1 MPTGAGYLPSAS
13 LHEYMSHAAAEHP
26 GLHDLIDPT
35 RARSPR
41 LLTALVSVTN
51 EFDSDETGRGDSYR
65 RAQRDASV
73 RWTGAQ
79 RLLQLATRTDSP
91 GDVTLLDVLGGDG
104 TIARAVADRADSRL
118 AKLYI
123 ITGDISGE
131 MVARALAQ
139 GLPAVRQSAD
149 ALLLKDASV
158 DATLLAYGTHH
169 IAPADRPQA
178 VSEAVRVVRPGGRVV
193 LHDFDTASPM
203 ARFFTEVVHPY
214 SAAGHDYTHF
224 SRAELTTLFA
234 GLPVSTTVLDVY
246 DPLIVEADDRRTA
259 RARMCRYIADM
270 YGVREVFAA
279 HRDAAASWAFIE
291 EIFDHS
297 RYAAGPADVPPAV
310 PLRPVLRESGSRWFA
325 EVPRMAIV
333 AVAEKRA

>member
-1 MPTGAGYLPSAS
+1 MPSGAGYLPSVS
-13 LHEYMSHAAAEHP
+13 LDAYLAHAAAEHP
-26 GLHDLIDPT
+26 GLHELIDPA

-41 LLTALVSVTN
+41 LLSALVSVTN

-73 RWTGAQ
+73 RWTGA
-79 RLLQLATRTDSP
+79 RHLLRLATRSDSP

-118 AKLYI
+118 AKLSI

-131 MVARALAQ
+131 MVARALAL

-149 ALLLKDASV
+149 ALVLRDCSV
-158 DATLLAYGTHH
+158 DAALLAYGTHH

-178 VSEAVRVVRPGGRVV
+178 ASEAVRVVKPGGRVV
-193 LHDFDTASPM
+193 LHDFDTTSPM

-214 SAAGHDYTHF
+214 SAAGHDYAHF
-224 SRAELTTLFA
+224 CRAELAALFD
-234 GLPVSTTVLDVY
+234 GLPVTATIVDVY
-246 DPLIVEADDRRTA
+246 DPLIVEAEDRETA
-259 RARMCRYIADM
+259 AARMCQYIADM
-270 YGVREVFAA
+270 YGVQRVFAA
-279 HRDAAASWAFIE
+279 HRDTAASWTFIE
-291 EIFDHS
+291 EFFDHT
-297 RYAAGPADVPPAV
+297 RYVSGLPDVQPGA
-310 PLRPVLRESGSRWFA
+310 PLQPVLREAADRWFA
-325 EVPRMAIV
+325 EVPRMAVV

>member
-1 MPTGAGYLPSAS
+1 
-13 LHEYMSHAAAEHP
+13 MSHVAAEHP

-41 LLTALVSVTN
+41 LLSALVSVTN

-65 RAQRDASV
+65 RAQEDSSV
-73 RWTGAQ
+73 RWTGARQ
-79 RLLQLATRTDSP
+79 LLQLATRTDSP

-118 AKLYI
+118 AKLSI

-139 GLPAVRQSAD
+139 GLPALRQSAD
-149 ALLLKDASV
+149 ALLLRDASI

-169 IAPADRPQA
+169 ITPADRPQA
-178 VSEAVRVVRPGGRVV
+178 ASEAVRVVRPGGRVV

-203 ARFFTEVVHPY
+203 ARFFAEVVHPY
-214 SAAGHDYTHF
+214 SAAGHDYAHF
-224 SRAELTTLFA
+224 SRAELTALFA
-234 GLPVSTTVLDVY
+234 GLPVTARVLDVY
-246 DPLIVEADDRRTA
+246 DPLIVEADDYQSA
-259 RARMCRYIADM
+259 RARMCQYIADM
-270 YGVREVFAA
+270 YGVQEVFSA
-279 HRDAAASWAFIE
+279 HRDPATSWTFIE

-297 RYAAGPADVPPAV
+297 CYAAALRDAPSGI
-310 PLRPVLRESGSRWFA
+310 PLRPVLRESGGRWFA

>member
-1 MPTGAGYLPSAS
+1 MPAGAGYLPSAS
-13 LHEYMSHAAAEHP
+13 LDEYMSHTAAEHP
-26 GLHDLIDPT
+26 ALHGLIDSA

-41 LLTALVSVTN
+41 LLKALVSVTN

-73 RWTGAQ
+73 RWTGARQ
-79 RLLQLATRTDSP
+79 LLQLATRTDSP
-91 GDVTLLDVLGGDG
+91 GDVILLDVLGGDG
-104 TIARAVADRADSRL
+104 TIARAVADRADNPL

-131 MVARALAQ
+131 MVARALAL
-139 GLPAVRQSAD
+139 GLPAVRQSAE
-149 ALLLKDASV
+149 ALLLRDASI

-178 VSEAVRVVRPGGRVV
+178 VREAVRVVKPGGKVV

-203 ARFFTEVVHPY
+203 ARFFTEVVHPH
-214 SAAGHDYTHF
+214 SAAGHGYAHF
-224 SRAELTTLFA
+224 SRAELSALFA
-234 GLPVSTTVLDVY
+234 ELPVSASVLDVY
-246 DPLIVEADDRRTA
+246 DPLIVEADDRETA
-259 RARMCRYIADM
+259 CARMCRYIADM
-270 YGVREVFAA
+270 YGVQEVFAA
-279 HRDAAASWAFIE
+279 HRDTAASWAFLE

-297 RYAAGPADVPPAV
+297 RYAAELVDAPPGVPH
-310 PLRPVLRESGSRWFA
+310 RPFLYESGGRWFA